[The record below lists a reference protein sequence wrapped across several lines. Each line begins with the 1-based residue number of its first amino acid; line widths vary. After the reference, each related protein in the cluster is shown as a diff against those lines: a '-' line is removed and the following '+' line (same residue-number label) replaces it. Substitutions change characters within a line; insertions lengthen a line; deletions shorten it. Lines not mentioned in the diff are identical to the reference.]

1 MSVRG
6 ASTKPA
12 KQGSATASRSG
23 KSAAKDG
30 LRDGSGKPP
39 SASREQGADRGVATG
54 GSGRYR
60 RLPTGAH
67 GLNPE
72 EVRRD
77 QRERLQTALIEL
89 IAQRGYQA
97 VRILDLTK
105 LARVSRPTFYS
116 LYADKEE
123 LFLAAYDEIAK
134 RTASTIMAA
143 YETQGSPGER
153 LRRAMRAFAELA
165 AAEPEAVS
173 LMVLGAFGAGPKAL
187 ERRNHTLQ
195 ALEQSIAAS
204 RSAAVRGA
212 GAKTRKAGETA
223 DLTVK
228 VILGGIRE
236 VTAAR
241 LRRGQAGGLPALA
254 DELAA
259 WAESYPAKPPAGLEP
274 PAKTARRAGAEEDEA
289 AEDGQAG
296 LLASERARQAEGRL
310 PSGRHDLPRQFIVKN
325 QRERIV
331 DATAAIVAEKGLQG
345 LTIPE
350 IARRA
355 NVSHQTFYE
364 MYPTKDD
371 AFLGAQKIGLHQA
384 LVITVQAYEA
394 QGEDWPMGVAAGI
407 RALLDYLA
415 SEPAHAHLT
424 VVDTFGASPLATEI
438 RDTGLHAFAAY
449 LQPGYHYASSRS
461 VPGIA
466 PEAIAGGIWQ
476 VLHNHIEHE
485 HVEDIAGLA
494 PQLVYV
500 ALAPFIGGKEAGRV
514 ARKRPVTAAASSVEA
529 Q

>member
-1 MSVRG
+1 
-6 ASTKPA
+6 
-12 KQGSATASRSG
+12 
-23 KSAAKDG
+23 
-30 LRDGSGKPP
+30 
-39 SASREQGADRGVATG
+39 
-54 GSGRYR
+54 
-60 RLPTGAH
+60 
-67 GLNPE
+67 
-72 EVRRD
+72 VRRD

-89 IAQRGYQA
+89 ISQRGYQA

-123 LFLAAYDEIAK
+123 LFLAAHDEIAK
-134 RTASTIMAA
+134 HTASTIMAA

-187 ERRNHTLQ
+187 ERHNRTLQ
-195 ALEQSIAAS
+195 ALEQSIDSSRAA
-204 RSAAVRGA
+204 ATRG
-212 GAKTRKAGETA
+212 GGRKGRRKAGGT

-241 LRRGQAGGLPALA
+241 LRRGQASALPGLA

-259 WAESYPAKPPAGLEP
+259 WAESYPAKPPAGLGP
-274 PAKTARRAGAEEDEA
+274 PAATARRANAREVDEA
-289 AEDGQAG
+289 QEGRAG
-296 LLASERARQAEGRL
+296 LPASERARQAEGRL

-384 LVITVQAYEA
+384 LGITGQAYEA

-424 VVDTFGASPLATEI
+424 VVDTFAASPLATEI
-438 RDTGLHAFAAY
+438 RDTGMHAFTAY
-449 LQPGYHYASSRS
+449 LQPGYHYSSARS

-476 VLHNHIEHE
+476 ALHNHIEHE
-485 HVEDIAGLA
+485 PIEDIAGLA

-500 ALAPFIGGKEAGRV
+500 ALAPFIGGKEAGRI
-514 ARKRPVTAAASSVEA
+514 ARKRPAPVPEQLA
-529 Q
+529 QTR